1 MNEQRILYVF
11 LKNATAISATGLKVC
26 LLTLDDVVGQLF
38 NIFED
43 LNAVTSIRRLAW
55 LVYPD
60 VTFFMFS

>member
-1 MNEQRILYVF
+1 M
-11 LKNATAISATGLKVC
+11 KNATAISATGLKVC

-60 VTFFMFS
+60 VTSFMFS

>member
-1 MNEQRILYVF
+1 M
-11 LKNATAISATGLKVC
+11 KNATAISATGLKVC
-26 LLTLDDVVGQLF
+26 LLTLNDVVGQLF